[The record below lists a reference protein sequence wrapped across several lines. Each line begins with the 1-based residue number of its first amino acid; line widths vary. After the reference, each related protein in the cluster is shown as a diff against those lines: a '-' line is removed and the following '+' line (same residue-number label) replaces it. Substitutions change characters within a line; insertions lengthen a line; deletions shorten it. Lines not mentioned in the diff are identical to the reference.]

1 MRGCLGHLTLLQTP
15 GAALWAGD
23 LLHHVAESHLAKT
36 SEESAG
42 LKPHKCDAWNQTD
55 SLLSPNIQDSDSAN
69 SSSYT
74 AWELMAVWPCRL
86 ARELNAT
93 GQLRKPLQQNGNL
106 LPETPWLPYASGPLS
121 CISSRCMKS
130 SCSSYSWATYAS
142 AKGLFSL
149 IKLKVPYTAVAEQH
163 PLVILLPLPLRE
175 PGLLAQVCGY
185 PPNTYMYSIQGSN
198 TPINTLLF
206 TTALAREGPN
216 M

>member
-1 MRGCLGHLTLLQTP
+1 MDGGLSHEIRDLAVHGSSQWFQTLPGAIRCMRGCLGHLTLLQTP

-93 GQLRKPLQQNGNL
+93 GQLRKHYSKMEIFFQRPPGFPMPLDHCPAYQVGEWSPAVPPTLEPLTHL
-106 LPETPWLPYASGPLS
+106 LRG
-121 CISSRCMKS
+121 
-130 SCSSYSWATYAS
+130 YSA
-142 AKGLFSL
+142 
-149 IKLKVPYTAVAEQH
+149 
-163 PLVILLPLPLRE
+163 
-175 PGLLAQVCGY
+175 
-185 PPNTYMYSIQGSN
+185 
-198 TPINTLLF
+198 
-206 TTALAREGPN
+206 
-216 M
+216 